1 MIKELFSFITKPL
14 TQWLKNRG
22 EIAKAKHKRNLAV
35 INNQA
40 RLASDE
46 QSFNHE
52 WEMASLQDKDKAL
65 RYISFLLFSLPII
78 ITVLLPE
85 YGKTIFANL
94 ENVPDWWVKTFIA
107 INGGIWG
114 IVELKNAAPQ
124 LINAIKGAVKK

>member
-1 MIKELFSFITKPL
+1 MIKEFFSFITKPL

-22 EIAKAKHKRNLAV
+22 EVSKAKHKREIAV

-46 QSFNHE
+46 QTFNHE
-52 WEMASLQDKDKAL
+52 WEMASLQDKDKML
-65 RYISFLLFSLPII
+65 RYISFLLFALPII

-85 YGKTIFANL
+85 QGKTIFTNL
-94 ENVPDWWVKTFIA
+94 ENVPQWWVKTFIA

-114 IVELKNAAPQ
+114 IVELKNAAPA
-124 LINAIKGAVKK
+124 LINAIKTVVKK